1 MMTRLKWRTVLR
13 CLPAIL
19 LAGFAGAA
27 NAHTLPISY
36 LRVVPDADYLH
47 LELVF
52 NPFEL
57 SFMSEVDTNKDAELS
72 PPELEARGE
81 MVAQRVT
88 GAFTITVGGTVLKPE
103 TTGMDPDLSGH
114 HVRLRAHYKVDA
126 RRVPLTVDSDLISLT
141 SGSHL
146 TQVTYVSEGANQ
158 MAQLDSQ
165 SRRVTFEPPV
175 QTKES
180 ENRAPPSREKSVF
193 SLFLLFF
200 AIFALLAVGAGVLL
214 YVRRQILS

>member
-1 MMTRLKWRTVLR
+1 MV
-13 CLPAIL
+13 
-19 LAGFAGAA
+19 GFVGTTH
-27 NAHTLPISY
+27 AHTLPISY

-47 LELVF
+47 LELVI

-72 PPELEARGE
+72 PAELEARGAE
-81 MVAQRVT
+81 VATRIAD
-88 GAFTITVGGTVLKPE
+88 AFSLTAGGLALHPE
-103 TTGMDPDLSGH
+103 TTGMDPDLTGH

-126 RRVPLTVDSDLISLT
+126 RRLPLTIESDLSSVT

-146 TQVTYVSEGANQ
+146 TQVTYVNGGTNQ

-165 SRRVTFEPPV
+165 ARRVTFEPPA
-175 QTKES
+175 QAKKPEA
-180 ENRAPPSREKSVF
+180 RPAPSREQSVF

-200 AIFALLAVGAGVLL
+200 AVFALLAIGAGFLL
-214 YVRRQILS
+214 YVRRQTQS